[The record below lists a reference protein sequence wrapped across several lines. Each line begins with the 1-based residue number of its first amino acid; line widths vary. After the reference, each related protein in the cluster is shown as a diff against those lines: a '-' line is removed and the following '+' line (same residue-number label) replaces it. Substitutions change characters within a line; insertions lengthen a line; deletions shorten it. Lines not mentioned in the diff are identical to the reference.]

1 MVETYTVRLDDGLS
15 IASPTI
21 NVNDL
26 PGYNAIST
34 YPQVISPTWNGD
46 KFYNGFG
53 DTSLF
58 GMDYWTLR
66 ARSAQLFD
74 SNLYARGILRRFVTN
89 VINVGLSL
97 ESTVIEDVLRAE
109 LGAEFDA
116 IGTVNDWTEN
126 VENRFQIWANA
137 PDLCDFYERE
147 TFGSLQRSAYLEAL
161 ISGDVLCVL
170 YQDRRTSLPKLQLI
184 RGDMVE
190 TPMNAV
196 AAPGNKIDYGVETDS
211 RGRQVAYWVRG
222 ENLTSTRINAFGPR
236 SGRRVA
242 WLMYGTD
249 RRMGTV
255 RGMPILGIV
264 LQSLKEIDR
273 YRDSEQRAAVIN
285 SMIAMFVRKTTDK
298 MGTKPLT
305 GGAQR
310 RDVVTT
316 TDSEGAP
323 RQFNAQ
329 THIPGMVFDELQMG
343 EEPVSFNNMRPNVN
357 FSTFEAAVIYA
368 MAWALEI
375 PPEVL
380 TLAFSKNYSASR
392 GAVNEYKIFLQKERA
407 RVSDELPR
415 LIYESWFLA
424 MVLMGK
430 LEAPGFL
437 DAWRDPL
444 GYDVYGAWLSSDWTG
459 AIKPSIDLEKEVKAY
474 DLMVASGYMTR
485 EKATKELT
493 GTKYSKNVRRLE
505 AENEQLVRANMPL
518 QALNPPAAPPP
529 GPVPRNNDEEDNPE
543 DMEDGDNGAN
553 VRQLKKGS

>member
-1 MVETYTVRLDDGLS
+1 MVDTFNVRLDDGLS

-21 NVNDL
+21 DVRDL
-26 PGYNAIST
+26 PAYNAIST
-34 YPQVISPTWNGD
+34 YPQVITPVWNGD

-109 LGAEFDA
+109 LGAEFDK

-126 VENRFQIWANA
+126 VENRFQIWANS

-242 WLMYGTD
+242 WLLYGTD

-316 TDSEGAP
+316 TDSDGAP

-392 GAVNEYKIFLQKERA
+392 GAVNEYKIFLQKEHA
-407 RVSDELPR
+407 RVADELPR

-444 GYDVYGAWLSSDWTG
+444 GYDVYGAWISSDWTG
-459 AIKPSIDLEKEVKAY
+459 AIKPSIDLEKEVAGY
-474 DLMVASGYMTR
+474 NLMVAAGYMTR

-505 AENEQLVRANMPL
+505 SENEQLVRANAPL

-529 GPVPRNNDEEDNPE
+529 GPVPQDETNPANNQDQ
-543 DMEDGDNGAN
+543 GGGAN